1 MGLLDELLV
10 RNESRKEPFFVGAS
24 FQLKVEDLVKCE
36 GVDISD
42 VRQGDVVAII
52 GDFDARSLATVL
64 RLIDL
69 GSIVVPL
76 TDDTRAEHEY
86 FFDAAQVNVVI
97 EGDRVSRRDVVA
109 QVHPCLSQLRN
120 SGHPGLVLF
129 SSGTTGRPKAVL
141 HDFSYFLSR
150 YRTPRP
156 ALRTLNF
163 LLFDHIGGIN
173 TFFHT
178 IFNGGQVISPSS
190 RTPSSV
196 VSDISRYHIEL
207 LPTTP
212 TFLRMMLLAG
222 VLDTSEIESLK
233 VITYGTE
240 RMDQPTLDRLCEALP
255 QVDFR
260 QTYGMSELGIL
271 RVKSRGRDSLWM
283 AVGGEGVETKVI
295 DQVLYIRSVNRM
307 LGYLNS
313 PSPFDSDGW
322 YNTGDIVEQDGAYLK
337 IVGRSKQVINIGGV
351 KVLPSEIERVALL
364 HPDVLLAKAC
374 GVPNPITGQHI
385 QITCQPRIG
394 AQLNRQLLRV
404 HFSEHLP
411 EHFRPQSIRIGEVM
425 VSHRYKME

>member
-1 MGLLDELLV
+1 
-10 RNESRKEPFFVGAS
+10 
-24 FQLKVEDLVKCE
+24 
-36 GVDISD
+36 
-42 VRQGDVVAII
+42 
-52 GDFDARSLATVL
+52 
-64 RLIDL
+64 
-69 GSIVVPL
+69 
-76 TDDTRAEHEY
+76 
-86 FFDAAQVNVVI
+86 
-97 EGDRVSRRDVVA
+97 
-109 QVHPCLSQLRN
+109 
-120 SGHPGLVLF
+120 
-129 SSGTTGRPKAVL
+129 
-141 HDFSYFLSR
+141 
-150 YRTPRP
+150 
-156 ALRTLNF
+156 
-163 LLFDHIGGIN
+163 
-173 TFFHT
+173 
-178 IFNGGQVISPSS
+178 
-190 RTPSSV
+190 
-196 VSDISRYHIEL
+196 
-207 LPTTP
+207 
-212 TFLRMMLLAG
+212 
-222 VLDTSEIESLK
+222 
-233 VITYGTE
+233 
-240 RMDQPTLDRLCEALP
+240 
-255 QVDFR
+255 
-260 QTYGMSELGIL
+260 
-271 RVKSRGRDSLWM
+271 M